1 MNEKA
6 VKSVIEYAKRLSD
19 GGLVGEF
26 NFISLREDAETMLI
40 TKHGADFSALDAAN
54 VLEVKLKDVTSCCA
68 CTRDEAVR
76 HAGIYSAR
84 EDIGCV
90 MHTTPFNATTC
101 ANAAVTIPP
110 VLDDMSQIVGA
121 NIKTARDS
129 SAFAVVKALKGRNA
143 CLIKNEG
150 MLSCGRTLDEAFT
163 ACFVLEKA
171 AKTFIEGTCLGGCVK
186 LGLIDANLQRF
197 IYKKKY
203 SKANQAAK
211 SAEEK

>member
-6 VKSVIEYAKRLSD
+6 VKSIADYAKRLAE
-19 GGLVGEF
+19 GGLTGDF
-26 NFISLREDAETMLI
+26 NFISVREDADTMLI
-40 TKHGADFSALDAAN
+40 TKHGADFNALSDSL
-54 VLEVKLKDVTSCCA
+54 VLEVKLSDAASCCA
-68 CTRDEAVR
+68 CTKDEAVR
-76 HAGIYSAR
+76 HAGIYAAR
-84 EDIGCV
+84 EDISCI
-90 MHTTPFNATTC
+90 MHTTPANATVC
-101 ANAAVTIPP
+101 ANASVTIPP

-121 NIKTARDS
+121 NIKTAKDG
-129 SAFAVVKALKGRNA
+129 SAAAMVKALKGRNA

-150 MLSCGRTLDEAFT
+150 MLSSGRTLDEAFT